1 MTSTQWLL
9 WAFTGGAL
17 ATWVSMPRRSKEG
30 TMRNRRAIGV
40 FLGLLIF
47 GAGLFPAFAGDSL
60 YGKVTAVKSANVA
73 TLDYGTGKYDIRL
86 IGIDVP
92 KEGPLAREATQFVSK
107 MVLEKNARMRF
118 EGRTPNGEMLARLFT
133 DDPVI
138 GIKDVGLELVRA
150 GLARRQEGKDERFGY
165 KYGELAAAEREAQK
179 ARRGLWATTQL
190 Q

>member
-1 MTSTQWLL
+1 MASTQWLL

-17 ATWVSMPRRSKEG
+17 ATWVAMPRQSKED
-30 TMRNRRAIGV
+30 TVRNRRAIGV

-73 TLDYGTGKYDIRL
+73 TLDYGTGKYDMRL

-118 EGRTPNGEMLARLFT
+118 EGRTPNGEMISRLQT

-138 GIKDVGLELVRA
+138 GIKDVGLEIVKA
-150 GLARRQEGKDERFGY
+150 GLARKQKNYDH
-165 KYGELAAAEREAQK
+165 KYGELSPAKTEA
-179 ARRGLWATTQL
+179 RRVRGLWAYATHK
-190 Q
+190 